1 MSRLSVVILNIDG
14 EDSPATKSVASA
26 ASAVDMAF
34 EDVSGT
40 YEEILE
46 RVSNWTVLPEIVFVQ
61 APDDMSAHEVI
72 QDVGSR
78 FPEGEAEMVIFN
90 VPNDIE
96 IYRALKSHGVREIF
110 SGVPTEDQVQTTL
123 QEISDENMRR
133 TGIDPRK
140 AVYVWSACG
149 GAGGSALAISIAKKF
164 AKEGRRTLYLDL
176 DLHTGPATF
185 MFNANAGARETSG
198 LIDALSNPGRIDALF
213 LERAIDIAD
222 KNLFYLSARRRNSDP
237 VGLPE
242 AIPILISRAQQNF
255 DMIVIDV
262 PWRASPQPD
271 TAHVQGFSYVVACP
285 TPAGLLGYSVTTKE
299 LQNAPGKSPV
309 FGVLNRM
316 GEFRAND
323 ISKGTF
329 LEAGTTNEVF
339 EIPYDANAAGR
350 MFFEQKSYAEM
361 SGKIRK
367 AVERVFRSLPGEAA
381 DDDRSKAATPALKKK
396 KKGLF
401 GR

>member
-1 MSRLSVVILNIDG
+1 MSRLSVVILNLDG
-14 EDSPATKSVASA
+14 ENSPATKSVASA
-26 ASAVDMAF
+26 AANVDMSF
-34 EDVSGT
+34 EDISGT
-40 YEEILE
+40 YEENLKQVEEWI
-46 RVSNWTVLPEIVFVQ
+46 VLPEIVVVQ
-61 APDDMSAHEVI
+61 APDDMSAEDVI

-78 FPEGEAEMVIFN
+78 FPEGQADIILFN

-96 IYRALKSHGVREIF
+96 IYRKLKSHGVREIF
-110 SGVPTEDQVQTTL
+110 SGVPTEHQVETTL
-123 QEISDENMRR
+123 EEISKENIRR

-149 GAGGSALAISIAKKF
+149 GAGGTALAISIAKKF

-176 DLHTGPATF
+176 DLYTGPAAF

-198 LIDALSNPGRIDALF
+198 LVDALANPGRIDAIF

-237 VGLPE
+237 VALAE

-255 DMIVIDV
+255 DMVVVDV
-262 PWRASPQPD
+262 PWRGTPQPD
-271 TAHVQGFSYVVACP
+271 MGQVQGYSYVVACP
-285 TPAGLLGYSVTTKE
+285 NPAGLLGYSVITKE
-299 LQNAPGKSPV
+299 LLNSPGKSPIM
-309 FGVLNRM
+309 GVLNRM
-316 GEFRAND
+316 GEYRSND
-323 ISKGTF
+323 IQKSTF
-329 LEAGTTNEVF
+329 MESGTTNDVF
-339 EIPYDANAAGR
+339 EIPYDAASAGR
-350 MFFEQKSYAEM
+350 MFFEQNSYADM

-367 AVERVFRSLPGEAA
+367 SVERIFRSLPGESS
-381 DDDRSKAATPALKKK
+381 DDDKGKSITPDKK